1 MSIIDFPIER
11 INEFLSDHSF
21 VVTNPLGENIEVDGY
36 LTVKIKLTGIKPMI
50 SVGEW
55 NNFIEYTLILEEV
68 NDNHL
73 QSILGYMFASVKTH
87 DYVISNTDTKFYLLT
102 TQVNQLL
109 RNFLTYFGINDYVT
123 CTRIIDKVTNIDP
136 KYMTESIISEGKY
149 SNVIRHV
156 VKDIL
161 KVFKHQKE
169 GEYQLPEDIST
180 EEEDMVYDFPQL
192 GSSFTVNLIL
202 SLNDEI
208 DTVDVDG
215 EYYEDDDSIDIRIES
230 NPNLDRETLEELHFE
245 LNELVAHELQH
256 LIQRDDGYVF
266 PKKETK
272 KSLKYYTQ
280 PHEIDAQITGFK
292 RRAQKERKPY
302 EDVVRSWFKRNQLKH
317 QLTQDEMGVVINKLL
332 GGK

>member
-11 INEFLSDHSF
+11 INEFLNDHSF
-21 VVTNPLGENIEVDGY
+21 VVTKPLGENIEVDGY

-73 QSILGYMFASVKTH
+73 KSILGYMFASVKTH

-109 RNFLTYFGINDYVT
+109 RSFLTYFGINNYVT

-180 EEEDMVYDFPQL
+180 DEEDMVYDFPQL

-230 NPNLDRETLEELHFE
+230 NPNLDQETLQELYYE

>member
-1 MSIIDFPIER
+1 
-11 INEFLSDHSF
+11 
-21 VVTNPLGENIEVDGY
+21 
-36 LTVKIKLTGIKPMI
+36 
-50 SVGEW
+50 
-55 NNFIEYTLILEEV
+55 
-68 NDNHL
+68 
-73 QSILGYMFASVKTH
+73 MFASVKTH

-102 TQVNQLL
+102 SQVNQLL
-109 RNFLTYFGINDYVT
+109 RSFLTYFGIDNYVT

-180 EEEDMVYDFPQL
+180 DEEDMVYDFPQL

>member
-11 INEFLSDHSF
+11 INEFLNDHSF
-21 VVTNPLGENIEVDGY
+21 VVTQPLGRNIEFDGY

-73 QSILGYMFASVKTH
+73 KSVLGYMFASVKTH

-102 TQVNQLL
+102 SQVNQLL
-109 RNFLTYFGINDYVT
+109 RSFLTYFGINNYVT

-180 EEEDMVYDFPQL
+180 DEEDMVYDFPQL

-317 QLTQDEMGVVINKLL
+317 QLTQDDMGVVINKLL

>member
-21 VVTNPLGENIEVDGY
+21 VVTKPLGENIEVDGY

-73 QSILGYMFASVKTH
+73 KSILGYMFASVKTH

-109 RNFLTYFGINDYVT
+109 RSFLTYFGINNYVT

-180 EEEDMVYDFPQL
+180 DEEDMVYDFPQL

>member
-87 DYVISNTDTKFYLLT
+87 DYVISNTNTKFYLLT

>member
-1 MSIIDFPIER
+1 
-11 INEFLSDHSF
+11 
-21 VVTNPLGENIEVDGY
+21 
-36 LTVKIKLTGIKPMI
+36 MI

-215 EYYEDDDSIDIRIES
+215 EYYEDDDSIDIKIES

>member
-11 INEFLSDHSF
+11 INEFLNDHSF
-21 VVTNPLGENIEVDGY
+21 VVTQPLGRNIEFDGY

-68 NDNHL
+68 NDNHIK
-73 QSILGYMFASVKTH
+73 SVLGYMFASVKTH

-102 TQVNQLL
+102 SQVNQLL
-109 RNFLTYFGINDYVT
+109 RSFLTYFGIDNYVT

-180 EEEDMVYDFPQL
+180 DEEDMVYDFPQL

>member
-215 EYYEDDDSIDIRIES
+215 EYYEDDDSIDIKIES
-230 NPNLDRETLEELHFE
+230 NPNLDRETLEELYFE

>member
-21 VVTNPLGENIEVDGY
+21 VVTKPLGENIEVDGY

-73 QSILGYMFASVKTH
+73 KSILGYMFASVKTH

-109 RNFLTYFGINDYVT
+109 RSFLTYFGINNYVT

-136 KYMTESIISEGKY
+136 KYMTESIINEGKY

-180 EEEDMVYDFPQL
+180 DEEDMVYDFPQL

-317 QLTQDEMGVVINKLL
+317 QLTQDEIGVVINKLL

>member
-21 VVTNPLGENIEVDGY
+21 VVTKPLGENIEVDGY

-73 QSILGYMFASVKTH
+73 KSILGYMFASVKTH

-109 RNFLTYFGINDYVT
+109 RSFLTYFGINNYVT

-180 EEEDMVYDFPQL
+180 DEEDMVYDFPQL

-317 QLTQDEMGVVINKLL
+317 QLTQDEIGVVINKLL

>member
-21 VVTNPLGENIEVDGY
+21 VVTKPLGENIEVDGY

-73 QSILGYMFASVKTH
+73 KSILGYMFASVKTH

-109 RNFLTYFGINDYVT
+109 RSFLTYFGINNYVT

-180 EEEDMVYDFPQL
+180 DEEDMVYDFPQL

-215 EYYEDDDSIDIRIES
+215 EYYDDDDSIDIRIES

>member
-136 KYMTESIISEGKY
+136 KYMTESIINEGKY

-215 EYYEDDDSIDIRIES
+215 EYYEDDDSIDIKIES

>member
-11 INEFLSDHSF
+11 INEFLNDHSF
-21 VVTNPLGENIEVDGY
+21 VVTQPLGRNIEFDGY

-73 QSILGYMFASVKTH
+73 KSILGYMFASVKTH

-102 TQVNQLL
+102 SQVNQLL
-109 RNFLTYFGINDYVT
+109 RSFLTYFGIDNYVT

-180 EEEDMVYDFPQL
+180 DEEDMVYDFPQL

>member
-215 EYYEDDDSIDIRIES
+215 EYYEDDDSIEIRIES

>member
-11 INEFLSDHSF
+11 INEFLRDHSF

-215 EYYEDDDSIDIRIES
+215 EYYEDDDSIDIKIES
-230 NPNLDRETLEELHFE
+230 NP
-245 LNELVAHELQH
+245 LVAHELQH

>member
-87 DYVISNTDTKFYLLT
+87 DYAISNTDTKFYLLT

-136 KYMTESIISEGKY
+136 KYMNESLISEGKY

>member
-21 VVTNPLGENIEVDGY
+21 VVTKPLGENIEVDGY

-73 QSILGYMFASVKTH
+73 KSILGYMFASVKTH

-109 RNFLTYFGINDYVT
+109 RSFLTYFGINNYVT

-136 KYMTESIISEGKY
+136 KYMTESIINEGKY

-180 EEEDMVYDFPQL
+180 DEEDMVYDFPQL

>member
-87 DYVISNTDTKFYLLT
+87 DYVISNTNTKFYLLT

-317 QLTQDEMGVVINKLL
+317 ELTQDEMGVVINKLL

>member
-11 INEFLSDHSF
+11 INEFLNDHSF
-21 VVTNPLGENIEVDGY
+21 VVTQPLGRNIEFDGY

-73 QSILGYMFASVKTH
+73 KSVLGYMFASVKTH

-102 TQVNQLL
+102 SQVNQLL
-109 RNFLTYFGINDYVT
+109 RSFLTYFGIDNYVT

-180 EEEDMVYDFPQL
+180 DEEDMVYDFPQL

>member
-1 MSIIDFPIER
+1 
-11 INEFLSDHSF
+11 
-21 VVTNPLGENIEVDGY
+21 
-36 LTVKIKLTGIKPMI
+36 MI

-87 DYVISNTDTKFYLLT
+87 DYAISNTDTKFYLLT

>member
-1 MSIIDFPIER
+1 MSITDFPIER

>member
-73 QSILGYMFASVKTH
+73 KSILGYMFASVKTH

-215 EYYEDDDSIDIRIES
+215 EYYEDDDSIDIKIES

>member
-21 VVTNPLGENIEVDGY
+21 VVTKPLGEHIEVDGN

-87 DYVISNTDTKFYLLT
+87 DYVISNTNTKFYLLT

-208 DTVDVDG
+208 DTVDVEG

-317 QLTQDEMGVVINKLL
+317 ELTQDEMGVVINKLL

>member
-1 MSIIDFPIER
+1 
-11 INEFLSDHSF
+11 
-21 VVTNPLGENIEVDGY
+21 
-36 LTVKIKLTGIKPMI
+36 
-50 SVGEW
+50 
-55 NNFIEYTLILEEV
+55 
-68 NDNHL
+68 
-73 QSILGYMFASVKTH
+73 
-87 DYVISNTDTKFYLLT
+87 
-102 TQVNQLL
+102 
-109 RNFLTYFGINDYVT
+109 
-123 CTRIIDKVTNIDP
+123 
-136 KYMTESIISEGKY
+136 MTESVITENKY
-149 SNVIRHV
+149 SNVVRQV
-156 VKDIL
+156 VRDIL
-161 KVFKHQKE
+161 RVFKHQKE
-169 GEYQLPEDIST
+169 GNYQLPEDIAT
-180 EEEDMVYDFPQL
+180 DEQEMVYDFPQL
-192 GSSFTVNLIL
+192 DSAFTVELIMT
-202 SLNDEI
+202 LNDEI
-208 DTVDVDG
+208 ETVDVDG
-215 EYYEDDDSIDIRIES
+215 EYFRDDDTIVVRVES

>member
-1 MSIIDFPIER
+1 MNIIDFPIER
-11 INEFLSDHSF
+11 LNEFLSDHSF
-21 VVTNPLGENIEVDGY
+21 VVTKPLGNYVEIEGN
-36 LTVKIKLTGIKPMI
+36 LTVKVKLTGIKPMI
-50 SVGEW
+50 SVGEL
-55 NNFIEYTLILEEV
+55 NDFIEYTLVLEDV
-68 NDNHL
+68 DDNHIK
-73 QSILGYMFASVKTH
+73 SIYGYLFASVKTQ
-87 DYVISNTDTKFYLLT
+87 DYIISNTDTRFYSLT
-102 TQVNQLL
+102 SQVNELL
-109 RNFLTYFGINDYVT
+109 RNFLRYFNIDNYVT
-123 CTRIIDKVTNIDP
+123 STRIIDKITNIDP